1 MRPDRHTILWQP
13 DDHPSLEQLR
23 QYQEDAL
30 PPAVQHQLE
39 RHLLDC
45 ELCTDV
51 LEGMAVTEP
60 SKTAATVQRINKR
73 IAARAQKKKR
83 KPLPLYLTDWRVAA
97 AILLVLCST
106 LLVFYYNYTE
116 LSKNERGIAA
126 SDETNAPSDNN
137 VTPQAAPATAESIE
151 SIAELKP
158 DTVSPKTVAAVRR
171 GVSKTPPVN
180 QPAGEAAESE
190 APQTEPVEVTIQL
203 ADAPVIATAPATAAP
218 LRPEVTKA
226 RTSLVPE
233 STSVTKALSGT
244 TAGAQLKGNSL
255 INQKQLQG
263 QVLSPEGQP
272 LPGVA
277 VTIKGTTNGAVTDA
291 KGNFTL
297 NLPQDKAT
305 LAFSYIGY
313 QREEKAV
320 DANTQQLTVNLK
332 EDTRSLSEVVVTGYG
347 ARASQN
353 REVVSAKPVA
363 TRQSYKKYLEENI
376 RYTSAMQKGRVV
388 VQATVTPDGNLR
400 NLKVTKSLCTACDAE
415 ALRLVKE
422 GPLWK
427 PAISNGE
434 PIEQQ
439 VKITVRFRPESN

>member
-1 MRPDRHTILWQP
+1 MRQDKHSILWQP

-23 QYQEDAL
+23 QYQEDLL

-45 ELCTDV
+45 DLCTDV

-116 LSKNERGIAA
+116 LSKNDRGIAV
-126 SDETNAPSDNN
+126 SDTS
-137 VTPQAAPATAESIE
+137 TPPLEEPITPGAAPAAAESME

-158 DTVSPKTVAAVRR
+158 DTVRPKTIAAVR
-171 GVSKTPPVN
+171 GSVSKTPPVS
-180 QPAGEAAESE
+180 QLAEEAAVS
-190 APQTEPVEVTIQL
+190 ATPQTEPVDVTIQL
-203 ADAPVIATAPATAAP
+203 ADAPVIASAPAAAAP
-218 LRPEVTKA
+218 LRPEVAKA
-226 RTSLVPE
+226 KTLLVPE
-233 STSVTKALSGT
+233 TTTVAKALSGSV
-244 TAGAQLKGNSL
+244 AGVQLKGSAPL
-255 INQKQLQG
+255 SPKQLQG

-297 NLPQDKAT
+297 SLPQEKAT

-320 DANTQQLTVNLK
+320 DANTQELTVNLK

-347 ARASQN
+347 ARASQA
-353 REVVSAKPVA
+353 REVISAKPVA

-388 VQATVTPDGNLR
+388 IQATVSSNGALR
-400 NLKVTKSLCTACDAE
+400 NLKVLKSLCTACDAE

-422 GPLWK
+422 GPAWK
-427 PAISNGE
+427 PATSNGE
-434 PIEQQ
+434 PVEQQ
-439 VKITVRFRPESN
+439 VKITVRFRPEGN